1 MISPTG
7 ELVDYLKS
15 NGLDL
20 IPFQGSDQAWGYR
33 EHEPVFAFISDPA
46 DGSMVFQNAMS
57 LYWATAEYISKPWC
71 LFMITGAPMLPHHKQ
86 MLSNLGTQYNIHLL
100 ESPSDAQLIK
110 VVKEQLTRLTNIMAR
125 YFSTNTANPSTTFG
139 NSIREWKQ
147 EKPVLEEVTK
157 VNIKLGD
164 LSQYMVDGKLALSR
178 TTVPLSVQSGDAEIE
193 GILPRL
199 VKVDPLVF
207 YTEHRNLPIVFT
219 IDTGENTITTRF
231 EADKANLIEATSYES
246 LISAFKR
253 KGEISFTDQ
262 NTGSS
267 VFDLSV
273 I

>member
-1 MISPTG
+1 MMFPTG
-7 ELVDYLKS
+7 LVEFLKS
-15 NGLDL
+15 NGLDS
-20 IPFQGSDQAWGYR
+20 IQFQGEDQAWGYR
-33 EHEPVFAFISDPA
+33 EHEPVFAFISDPS

-71 LFMITGAPMLPHHKQ
+71 LFMITGAPMMPHHKQ
-86 MLSNLGTQYNIHLL
+86 MLDNLGTQYNIHLL
-100 ESPSDAQLIK
+100 ESPSDELIIES
-110 VVKEQLTRLTNIMAR
+110 VKGQLTRLTSTMAR
-125 YFSTNTANPSTTFG
+125 YTPTNIDNPSSSLG
-139 NSIREWKQ
+139 KSIKGWKQ
-147 EKPVLEEVTK
+147 EKPVLEEVTP

-164 LSQYMVDGKLALSR
+164 LTQYLVDGKIALSR
-178 TTVPLSVQSGDAEIE
+178 TTVPLSVHSGDSEID

-199 VKVDPLVF
+199 VQVEPLIF

-219 IDTGENTITTRF
+219 IDTGENTFTTRF

-246 LISAFKR
+246 LISDFKR
-253 KGEISFTDQ
+253 KGEIAFIDQ

>member
-1 MISPTG
+1 MISPNG
-7 ELVDYLKS
+7 ELVEYLKS
-15 NGLDL
+15 NGLEL
-20 IPFQGSDQAWGYR
+20 IPFQGTDQAWGYR
-33 EHEPVFAFISDPA
+33 EHEPVFAFISDPS
-46 DGSMVFQNAMS
+46 DGSMAFQNAMS

-71 LFMITGAPMLPHHKQ
+71 LFMITGAPMMPHHKQ

-100 ESPSDAQLIK
+100 ESPSDGLLFGA
-110 VVKEQLTRLTNIMAR
+110 VKEQLIELTNIMNR
-125 YFSTNTANPSTTFG
+125 YIQSDSDSSSSLG
-139 NSIREWKQ
+139 KSMRGWKQ
-147 EKPVLEEVTK
+147 EKPTLEETTP
-157 VNIKLGD
+157 VNIKIGD
-164 LSQYMVDGKLALSR
+164 LSQYTVDGKLALSR
-178 TTVPLSVQSGDAEIE
+178 TTVPLSVQSGDSVIE
-193 GILPRL
+193 GILPRIIQ
-199 VKVDPLVF
+199 VEPLIF

-219 IDTGENTITTRF
+219 INAEESTFTSRF